1 MFGSARSFLVIRVP
15 GFVTDSSVFVRR
27 LLIIYWIGASLLLG
41 LSLLSMKV
49 LERRQQLVDQVDNMA
64 TLVESA
70 LSVPSPSLN
79 RQALVESY
87 ALKQSVD
94 RDSGLEVLFVLNQE
108 GKVVYS
114 SQPAWLSLI
123 IHDRLFV
130 DASFDNQH
138 FRQLVGCFKDSRPD
152 CVNVRSDDFASLR
165 GGFTASRAVS
175 RPSSDLGLPREP
187 FLVVAVYSGSVVL
200 SVLLQDLVPLLLL
213 AILLAGLLTAALWLL
228 MRGVLL
234 PRLARAA
241 QTDGLTKLMNRAAFM
256 DCAMDL
262 LAEAE
267 ERGEPLVFAIL
278 DVDHFKRINDTYGHD
293 CGDAALVSLSAILST
308 VMRDDDYVCRFGGEE
323 FALLLAVDQEPGR
336 KVLERLRLQLEMS
349 RVAYD
354 GREIP
359 VTVSIGAASTAE
371 CGYNLDYLYT
381 SADRCLYVAK
391 QSGRNR
397 VEWAK
402 SESVGRLR
410 LGTPSLSFSEPPKP
424 LPLAGNV
431 VQD

>member
-1 MFGSARSFLVIRVP
+1 MIKVP
-15 GFVTDSSVFVRR
+15 GFVRDSTVFVRR
-27 LLIIYWIGASLLLG
+27 LLIVYWIGASLLLG
-41 LSLLSMKV
+41 LSLFSLKV
-49 LERRQQLVDQVDNMA
+49 LERREQMVDQVNSMA

-70 LSVPSPSLN
+70 LSVASAGLS
-79 RQALVESY
+79 RQALIESY

-94 RDSGLEVLFVLNQE
+94 RDIGLDELFVVDRE
-108 GKVVYS
+108 GKIVHS
-114 SQPAWLSLI
+114 SRRAWQGLM
-123 IHDRLFV
+123 IHDGLFSGS
-130 DASFDNQH
+130 SFDNHH
-138 FRQLVGCFKDSRPD
+138 FRQVVGCFQASRAD
-152 CVNVRSDDFASLR
+152 CVSLRSDDFASLR
-165 GGFTASRAVS
+165 GGLTASRPVS
-175 RPSSDLGLPREP
+175 QPSIDLGLPRES
-187 FLVVAVYSGSVVL
+187 FLVVAVYSANVVL
-200 SVLLQDLVPLLLL
+200 SVLVQDLVPLLLL
-213 AILLAGLLTAALWLL
+213 AILLAGLLTAALWLV
-228 MRGVLL
+228 MSGVLL

-241 QTDGLTKLMNRAAFM
+241 QIDGLTKLMNRAAFM
-256 DCAMDL
+256 ECAMDV

-267 ERGEPLVFAIL
+267 ERGDPLVFAIM

-293 CGDAALVSLSAILST
+293 CGDVALVSVSTVLST

-323 FALLLAVDQEPGR
+323 FALLLAADQEPGR
-336 KVLERLRLQLEMS
+336 KILERLRLQLEMS

-381 SADRCLYVAK
+381 SADRYLYVAK

-402 SESVGRLR
+402 SESVGRLQ
-410 LGTPSLSFSEPPKP
+410 LDTPSLSFAEPPKP
-424 LPLAGNV
+424 LPIAGND